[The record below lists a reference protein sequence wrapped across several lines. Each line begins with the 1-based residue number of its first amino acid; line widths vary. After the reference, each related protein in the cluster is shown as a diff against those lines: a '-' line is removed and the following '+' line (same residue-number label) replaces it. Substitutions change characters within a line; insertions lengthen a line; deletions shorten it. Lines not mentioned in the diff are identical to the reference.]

1 MAKVPLGGSF
11 LRIQA
16 GLCLLI
22 LLLVPVQSMAEQS
35 VAPVL
40 DCSDQTLNQAESM
53 ECSIDLSDYVG
64 TSTIRYEFVPVD
76 SSTAETHSS
85 VLATGSAHSCAIL
98 ENGSAM
104 CWGLDNYGQLGDGG
118 DATNRNKPT
127 TFVSLEDGQTVT
139 QIYAKQSRTCI
150 ILNDNTASCWGF
162 NEDGQAGDDSTNTY
176 KSPSV
181 KVQFPD
187 GKGVKSMGMGLKHT
201 CAILE
206 DDNLTCWGLDSHG
219 ALGNGNSD
227 TSDKYTPQTITTPS
241 DRKVVK
247 VEPGHSHTCILLD
260 DGGVMC
266 WGKDNTGQL
275 GNGDTSDTIHT
286 PSSNVELP
294 EGRAATDLSVGDHHS
309 CALLDNGSVTC
320 WGHNNYGQLGDNT
333 TTNRPIPIYPHLPA
347 GSSAVSVAVGPY
359 NSCAILENS
368 SLYCWGHNHYGRLG
382 IGVSGGV
389 YSTPMFVEEA
399 TNIVDLSVNYDHSCG
414 LSENGSISC
423 WGRGK
428 YGPLGIGSGSDKNTP
443 QLVDYNIAPFASVT
457 GPAPQ
462 GDWEEESD
470 LRGRVIASENNV
482 WKVDIKAPESAEMS
496 MYDLQITL
504 LKIGGIRERIVVENA
519 IEIIE
524 RDSDGDGTV
533 DSLDAFPNDAS
544 ETTDTDGDG
553 VGDNTDAYPN
563 DGTRSEEESSLDTN
577 IIFLIVAVIAIIA
590 LLSLVVV
597 RREKYDK
604 NEDKATAEKSSRW
617 LFPGGPKQKF

>member
-1 MAKVPLGGSF
+1 MQV
-11 LRIQA
+11 
-16 GLCLLI
+16 
-22 LLLVPVQSMAEQS
+22 MAEES
-35 VAPVL
+35 ASPEL
-40 DCSDQTLNQAESM
+40 DCPNADVNQAESM
-53 ECSIDLSDYVG
+53 ECTIDLTDYVG
-64 TSTIRYEFVPVD
+64 ISTIRYEFVPPD
-76 SSTAETHSS
+76 APTSETHSS
-85 VLATGSAHSCAIL
+85 VLATGNSHSCAIL

-118 DATNRNKPT
+118 DATNLIKPT
-127 TFVSLEDGQTVT
+127 SFVSIDGGQTVA
-139 QIYAKQSRTCI
+139 QIYARQLRTCI
-150 ILNDNTASCWGF
+150 VLDDNSASCWGF
-162 NEDGQAGDDSTNTY
+162 NEDGQAGDNSTNTY

-181 KVQFPD
+181 KVEFPQ

-206 DDNLTCWGLDSHG
+206 DDTLTCWGLDSYG

-247 VEPGHSHTCILLD
+247 VEPGATHTCILLD

-266 WGKDNTGQL
+266 WGRDNVGQL
-275 GNGDTSDTIHT
+275 GNGDTSDTIHA

-309 CALLDNGSVTC
+309 CALLDNGSITC
-320 WGHNNYGQLGDNT
+320 WGLNNYGQLGENT
-333 TTNRPIPIYPHLPA
+333 TTNRLIPVYAHLPT
-347 GSSAVSVAVGPY
+347 GSPAVSVSVGQHS
-359 NSCAILENS
+359 SCAILENNS
-368 SLYCWGHNHYGRLG
+368 VYCWGHNHFGRLG
-382 IGVSGGV
+382 IGVTGGI
-389 YSTPMFVEEA
+389 YQIPMFVEGA
-399 TNIVDLSVNYDHSCG
+399 TNVVDLSLDYDHTCA

-428 YGPLGIGSGSDKNTP
+428 YGPLGIGQSGDKNTP
-443 QLVDYNIAPFASVT
+443 QPADYNISPFAHLT

-462 GDWEEESD
+462 GDWEDETG
-470 LRGRVIASENNV
+470 LRGRATAPENDV
-482 WKVDIKAPESAEMS
+482 WKVEIEAPESAEMS
-496 MYDLQITL
+496 TYNLHITL
-504 LKIGGIRERIVVENA
+504 LKIGGIREKIVVENA

-563 DGTRSEEESSLDTN
+563 DGARSEEETN
-577 IIFLIVAVIAIIA
+577 MDANTTYLVIAAIAVIV
-590 LLSLVVV
+590 LLSLVFL
-597 RREKYDK
+597 RREKNVK
-604 NEDKATAEKSSRW
+604 VEKTGEEKSNRW
-617 LFPGGPKQKF
+617 LFPGGPKKKF

>member
-1 MAKVPLGGSF
+1 MS
-11 LRIQA
+11 LRA
-16 GLCLLI
+16 RACFCLAI
-22 LLLVPVQSMAEQS
+22 LLGVSMQVMAEES
-35 VAPVL
+35 ASLELNCPN
-40 DCSDQTLNQAESM
+40 SDVNQAESM
-53 ECSIDLSDYVG
+53 ECTIDLTDYVG
-64 TSTIRYEFVPVD
+64 TSTIRYEFV
-76 SSTAETHSS
+76 SAETPTSKTHSS
-85 VLATGSAHSCAIL
+85 VLATGNSHTCAIL

-118 DATNRNKPT
+118 DATNLIKPT
-127 TFVSLEDGQTVT
+127 SFVSIDGGQTVA
-139 QIYAKQSRTCI
+139 QIYARQLRTCI
-150 ILNDNTASCWGF
+150 VLDDNSASCWGF

-181 KVQFPD
+181 KVEFPQ

-206 DDNLTCWGLDSHG
+206 DDTLTCWGLDSHG
-219 ALGNGNSD
+219 ALGNGDSD

-247 VEPGHSHTCILLD
+247 VEPGATHTCILLD

-266 WGKDNTGQL
+266 WGRDNAGQL

-320 WGHNNYGQLGDNT
+320 WGLNNFGQLGDNT
-333 TTNRPIPIYPHLPA
+333 TTNRLIPVYAHLPT
-347 GSSAVSVAVGPY
+347 GSQAVSVSVGPHS
-359 NSCAILENS
+359 SCAILENS
-368 SLYCWGHNHYGRLG
+368 SVYCWGHNNYGRLG
-382 IGVSGGV
+382 IGVTGGI
-389 YSTPMFVEEA
+389 YQLPMFVEGA
-399 TNIVDLSVNYDHSCG
+399 TNVVDLSLDYDHTCA

-423 WGRGK
+423 WGRSK
-428 YGPLGIGSGSDKNTP
+428 YGPLGIGPSGDINTP
-443 QLVDYNIAPFASVT
+443 QLVDYNIAPFASMS

-462 GDWEEESD
+462 GDWEDESG
-470 LRGRVIASENNV
+470 LRGRLLTSENDVWNV
-482 WKVDIKAPESAEMS
+482 EIEAPESAEMS

-504 LKIGGIRERIVVENA
+504 LKIGGIRETIVVENA

-533 DSLDAFPNDAS
+533 DSLDAFPNDAT
-544 ETTDTDGDG
+544 ETTDSDGDG

-563 DGTRSEEESSLDTN
+563 DGTRSEETLSFDTN
-577 IIFLIVAVIAIIA
+577 TMYLVIAVIAITV
-590 LLSLVVV
+590 LLTLIFV
-597 RREKYDK
+597 RREKHVK
-604 NEDKATAEKSSRW
+604 VEKSGEEKSNRW
-617 LFPGGPKQKF
+617 LFPGGPKKKF

>member
-1 MAKVPLGGSF
+1 MS
-11 LRIQA
+11 LRA
-16 GLCLLI
+16 RACFCLAI
-22 LLLVPVQSMAEQS
+22 LLGVSMQVVAEES
-35 VAPVL
+35 TSLEL
-40 DCSDQTLNQAESM
+40 DCPNADVNQAESM
-53 ECSIDLSDYVG
+53 ECSIDLSEYVG
-64 TSTIRYEFVPVD
+64 VSTIRYEFVPTEAPA
-76 SSTAETHSS
+76 SETHSS
-85 VLATGSAHSCAIL
+85 VLATGSSHTCAIL

-127 TFVSLEDGQTVT
+127 TYVSTEDGQTVT
-139 QIYAKQSRTCI
+139 QIHAKQSRTCI
-150 ILNDNTASCWGF
+150 VLNDNTASCWGF

-187 GKGVKSMGMGLKHT
+187 GKRVKSMGMGLKHT

-206 DDNLTCWGLDSHG
+206 DDSLTCWGLDSFG

-247 VEPGHSHTCILLD
+247 VEPGATHTCILLD

-266 WGKDNTGQL
+266 WGRDNLGQL
-275 GNGDTSDTIHT
+275 GNGATSDTIHT

-309 CALLDNGSVTC
+309 CALLDNGSVAC
-320 WGHNNYGQLGDNT
+320 WGQNNYGQLGENT
-333 TTNRPIPIYPHLPA
+333 TTHRPTPVYPHLPA
-347 GSSAVSVAVGPY
+347 GSIAVSVAVGPY

-368 SLYCWGHNHYGRLG
+368 SLYCWGHNGYGRLG
-382 IGVSGGV
+382 IGVTGGI
-389 YSTPMFVEEA
+389 YTTPMFVEGP
-399 TNIVDLSVNYDHSCG
+399 TNIVDLSVNYDHTCG
-414 LSENGSISC
+414 LYENGSISC
-423 WGRGK
+423 WARGK
-428 YGPLGIGSGSDKNTP
+428 HGQLGNGQWSDKNTP

-470 LRGRVIASENNV
+470 LRGRVIASENDA
-482 WKVDIKAPESAEMS
+482 WKVEIKAPESAEIS

-504 LKIGGIRERIVVENA
+504 LKIGGIRETIVVEDA
-519 IEIIE
+519 IEVIE

-544 ETTDTDGDG
+544 EITDSDGDG

-563 DGTRSEEESSLDTN
+563 DGTRSEEETILEANTMYLA
-577 IIFLIVAVIAIIA
+577 IAAIAVLV
-590 LLSLVVV
+590 LLSLMFV
-597 RREKYDK
+597 RRGNYEKVETKDV
-604 NEDKATAEKSSRW
+604 EKSNRW
-617 LFPGGPKQKF
+617 LFPRGPKKKF

>member
-1 MAKVPLGGSF
+1 MAKPPSSGRVLQ
-11 LRIQA
+11 LQA
-16 GLCLLI
+16 GICLLI
-22 LLLVPVQSMAEQS
+22 LLLVPMQTMAEES
-35 VAPVL
+35 VLPVL
-40 DCSDQTLNQAESM
+40 DCSHQTLHQAESM

-64 TSTIRYEFVPVD
+64 TSTIRYEFVPAD
-76 SSTAETHSS
+76 SSTAGIHTS
-85 VLATGSAHSCAIL
+85 VLATGSGHSCAIL
-98 ENGSAM
+98 DNGSAM

-127 TFVSLEDGQTVT
+127 TYVSIEDGQSVT

-150 ILNDNTASCWGF
+150 VLNDNTANCWGF

-176 KSPSV
+176 KSPSA

-187 GKGVKSMGMGLKHT
+187 GKRVKSMGMGLKHT

-206 DDNLTCWGLDSHG
+206 DDTLTCWGLDSHG

-247 VEPGHSHTCILLD
+247 VEPGATHTCILLD

-266 WGKDNTGQL
+266 WGRDNVGQL
-275 GNGDTSDTIHT
+275 GNGDTSDTIHA
-286 PSSNVELP
+286 PSSNVALP

-309 CALLDNGSVTC
+309 CALLDNGSIAC
-320 WGHNNYGQLGDNT
+320 WGQNNYGQLGENT
-333 TTNRPIPIYPHLPA
+333 TTHRSIPIYPHLPA
-347 GSSAVSVAVGPY
+347 GSSAVSVEVGPY

-368 SLYCWGHNHYGRLG
+368 SLYCWEHNHYGRLG

-389 YSTPMFVEEA
+389 YTTPMFVEGP
-399 TNIVDLSVNYDHSCG
+399 TNIVDLSVNYDHACG

-423 WGRGK
+423 WARGK
-428 YGPLGIGSGSDKNTP
+428 YGQLGNGQWGDKNTL
-443 QLVDYNIAPFASVT
+443 QLVDYNIAPFASVM

-462 GDWEEESD
+462 GDWEDESD
-470 LRGRVIASENNV
+470 LRGRVTASENNE
-482 WKVDIKAPESAEMS
+482 WKVEIQAPESAEMS

-504 LKIGGIRERIVVENA
+504 LKIGGIRETILVENA

-563 DGTRSEEESSLDTN
+563 DGTRSEEESSIDTN
-577 IIFLIVAVIAIIA
+577 TMYLIVAAIAFIA
-590 LLSLVVV
+590 LLSLIFF
-597 RREKYDK
+597 RREKYEK
-604 NEDKATAEKSSRW
+604 NEDKATSEKSSRW

>member
-1 MAKVPLGGSF
+1 MAKALLRGRF

-64 TSTIRYEFVPVD
+64 TSTIRYEFVPAD
-76 SSTAETHSS
+76 SGTAGTHTS
-85 VLATGSAHSCAIL
+85 VLATGSGHSCAIL
-98 ENGSAM
+98 DNGSAM

-127 TFVSLEDGQTVT
+127 TYVSLEDGQSVT

-150 ILNDNTASCWGF
+150 VLNDNTASCWGF

-176 KSPSV
+176 KSPSA

-187 GKGVKSMGMGLKHT
+187 GKRVKSMGMGLKHT

-206 DDNLTCWGLDSHG
+206 DDTLTCWGLDSHG
-219 ALGNGNSD
+219 ALGNGNSE

-241 DRKVVK
+241 DRKVMK
-247 VEPGHSHTCILLD
+247 VEPGHSHTCILFD

-266 WGKDNTGQL
+266 WGRDNLGQL
-275 GNGDTSDTIHT
+275 GNGDTSDMIHT

-294 EGRAATDLSVGDHHS
+294 EGRAATDLSVGDHHA
-309 CALLDNGSVTC
+309 CALLDNGSVAC
-320 WGHNNYGQLGDNT
+320 WGQNNHGQLGENT

-347 GSSAVSVAVGPY
+347 GSSVVSVAVGPF

-368 SLYCWGHNHYGRLG
+368 SLYCWGHNGYGRLG
-382 IGVSGGV
+382 IGVTGGV
-389 YSTPMFVEEA
+389 YTTPMFVEGP
-399 TNIVDLSVNYDHSCG
+399 TNIVDLSVNYDHTCG

-423 WGRGK
+423 WARGK
-428 YGPLGIGSGSDKNTP
+428 YGQLGNGQWGDKNTL

-462 GDWEEESD
+462 GDWESESS
-470 LRGRVIASENNV
+470 LRGRVIASKDNLWNV
-482 WKVDIKAPESAEMS
+482 NIKAPESSEIA

-504 LKIGGIRERIVVENA
+504 LKIGGIRETIVVEDA

-533 DSLDAFPNDAS
+533 DSLDAFPNDAY
-544 ETTDTDGDG
+544 ETVDTDGDG

-563 DGTRSEEESSLDTN
+563 DGTRSEEESSINTN
-577 IIFLIVAVIAIIA
+577 TIYLIIAAIAIIA
-590 LLSLVVV
+590 LLSLVFF
-597 RREKYDK
+597 RREKYEK
-604 NEDKATAEKSSRW
+604 NEDKGTVEKSSRW

>member
-1 MAKVPLGGSF
+1 MVKTPPRGRL
-11 LRIQA
+11 LQLQA
-16 GLCLLI
+16 GICLLI
-22 LLLVPVQSMAEQS
+22 LLLVPIQTIAEES
-35 VAPVL
+35 VLPVL
-40 DCSDQTLNQAESM
+40 DCSDQTLHQADSM

-64 TSTIRYEFVPVD
+64 TSTIRYEFVPAD
-76 SSTAETHSS
+76 SSTAGAHTS
-85 VLATGSAHSCAIL
+85 VLATGSGHSCAIL
-98 ENGSAM
+98 DNGSAM
-104 CWGLDNYGQLGDGG
+104 CWGHDNYGQLGDGG
-118 DATNRNKPT
+118 DTTNRNKPT
-127 TFVSLEDGQTVT
+127 TYVSIEDGQSVT

-150 ILNDNTASCWGF
+150 VLNDNTASCWGF
-162 NEDGQAGDDSTNTY
+162 NENGQAGDDSTNRY
-176 KSPSV
+176 KSPSA

-187 GKGVKSMGMGLKHT
+187 GKRVKSMGMGLKHT

-206 DDNLTCWGLDSHG
+206 DDTLTCWGLDSHG

-247 VEPGHSHTCILLD
+247 VEPGATHTCILLD

-266 WGKDNTGQL
+266 WGRDNLGQL
-275 GNGDTSDTIHT
+275 GNGDTSDTIHA

-309 CALLDNGSVTC
+309 CALLDNGSVAC
-320 WGHNNYGQLGDNT
+320 WGQNNHGQLGDDA
-333 TTNRPIPIYPHLPA
+333 TTNRPILIYPHLPA
-347 GSSAVSVAVGPY
+347 GSLAVSVAVGPF
-359 NSCAILENS
+359 NTCAILENS
-368 SLYCWGHNHYGRLG
+368 SLYCWGHNGYGRLG
-382 IGVSGGV
+382 IGVTGGV
-389 YSTPMFVEEA
+389 YTTPMFVEGP
-399 TNIVDLSVNYDHSCG
+399 TNIVDLSVNYDHTCG

-423 WGRGK
+423 WARGK
-428 YGPLGIGSGSDKNTP
+428 YGQLGNGQWGDKNTL
-443 QLVDYNIAPFASVT
+443 QLVDYNIAPFASVM

-462 GDWEEESD
+462 GDWEDESD

-482 WKVDIKAPESAEMS
+482 WKVEIQAPESAEMS

-504 LKIGGIRERIVVENA
+504 LKIGGIRETIVVEDA

-563 DGTRSEEESSLDTN
+563 DGTRSEEGSSLDTN
-577 IIFLIVAVIAIIA
+577 TMYLIIAAIAIIV
-590 LLSLVVV
+590 LLSLIFF
-597 RREKYDK
+597 RREKYEK
-604 NEDKATAEKSSRW
+604 NEDKATSEKSSRW
-617 LFPGGPKQKF
+617 RFPGGPKQKF

>member
-1 MAKVPLGGSF
+1 MAKTLLKGRL
-11 LRIQA
+11 LRFQA

-22 LLLVPVQSMAEQS
+22 LLLVPLQAMAEQS
-35 VAPVL
+35 VSPAL
-40 DCSDQTLNQAESM
+40 DCSDTTLHQAESM

-64 TSTIRYEFVPVD
+64 TSTIRYEFVPAD
-76 SSTAETHSS
+76 SSTAGTHAS
-85 VLATGSAHSCAIL
+85 VLATGNSHSCAIL

-118 DATNRNKPT
+118 DATNLIKPT
-127 TFVSLEDGQTVT
+127 SFVSIDEGKTVA
-139 QIYAKQSRTCI
+139 QIYARQLRTCI
-150 ILNDNTASCWGF
+150 ILDDNSASCWGF
-162 NEDGQAGDDSTNTY
+162 NEDGQAGDNSTNTY

-181 KVQFPD
+181 EVEFPQ

-206 DDNLTCWGLDSHG
+206 DDTLTCWGLDSHG
-219 ALGNGNSD
+219 ALGNGDSD

-247 VEPGHSHTCILLD
+247 VKPGATHTCILLD

-266 WGKDNTGQL
+266 WGRDNVGQL

-309 CALLDNGSVTC
+309 CALLDNGSITC
-320 WGHNNYGQLGDNT
+320 WGLNNYGQLGENT
-333 TTNRPIPIYPHLPA
+333 TTNRPIPVYAHLPT
-347 GSSAVSVAVGPY
+347 GSPAVSVSVGPH

-368 SLYCWGHNHYGRLG
+368 SVYCWGHNHFGRLG
-382 IGVSGGV
+382 IGVTGGI
-389 YSTPMFVEEA
+389 YQLPMFVEGA
-399 TNIVDLSVNYDHSCG
+399 TNVVDLSLDYDHTCA

-423 WGRGK
+423 WGRSK
-428 YGPLGIGSGSDKNTP
+428 YGPLGIGQSGDKNTP
-443 QLVDYNIAPFASVT
+443 QSVDYNIAPFAYLT

-462 GDWEEESD
+462 GDWEDETG
-470 LRGRVIASENNV
+470 LRGRAPASENNV
-482 WKVDIKAPESAEMS
+482 WKVEIKAPESAEMS
-496 MYDLQITL
+496 MYNLHITL
-504 LKIGGIRERIVVENA
+504 LKIGGIRETIVVENA

-563 DGTRSEEESSLDTN
+563 DGTRSEESLSFDANTMYLV
-577 IIFLIVAVIAIIA
+577 IAAIAITVLLTLIFL
-590 LLSLVVV
+590 
-597 RREKYDK
+597 RREKYVK
-604 NEDKATAEKSSRW
+604 VEKSDEEKSNRW
-617 LFPGGPKQKF
+617 LFPRGPKKKF

>member
-1 MAKVPLGGSF
+1 MAKTLSKGRLIQS
-11 LRIQA
+11 QA

-22 LLLVPVQSMAEQS
+22 LLLVPMQAMAEQS
-35 VAPVL
+35 ILPVL
-40 DCSDQTLNQAESM
+40 DCTDATLNQAESM

-64 TSTIRYEFVPVD
+64 TSTIRYEFVPAD
-76 SSTAETHSS
+76 TSSAGTHAS
-85 VLATGSAHSCAIL
+85 VLATGNSHSCAIL

-118 DATNRNKPT
+118 DATNLNKPT
-127 TFVSLEDGQTVT
+127 SFVSIDEGQTVE
-139 QIYAKQSRTCI
+139 QIYARQLRTCI
-150 ILNDNTASCWGF
+150 ILDDNSASCWGF
-162 NEDGQAGDDSTNTY
+162 NDDGQAGDDSTNTY

-187 GKGVKSMGMGLKHT
+187 GKGVKSIGMGLKHT

-206 DDNLTCWGLDSHG
+206 DDTLTCWGLDSYG

-227 TSDKYTPQTITTPS
+227 TSDKYTPQAITTPS

-247 VEPGHSHTCILLD
+247 VEPGATHTCILLD

-266 WGKDNTGQL
+266 WGRDNLGQL
-275 GNGDTSDTIHT
+275 GNGATSDTIHT

-309 CALLDNGSVTC
+309 CALLDNGSITC
-320 WGHNNYGQLGDNT
+320 WGWNNHGQLGENT
-333 TTNRPIPIYPHLPA
+333 TTNRNIPVYAHLPDN
-347 GSSAVSVAVGPY
+347 SSAVSVSVGPY
-359 NSCAILENS
+359 SSCAVLENS
-368 SLYCWGHNHYGRLG
+368 SLYCWGHNHHGRLG
-382 IGVSGGV
+382 IGVTGGI
-389 YSTPMFVEEA
+389 YHTPMFVEGP
-399 TNIVDLSVNYDHSCG
+399 TNIVDLSVNYDHVCG
-414 LSENGSISC
+414 LYENGSISC

-443 QLVDYNIAPFASVT
+443 QPIDYNIAPFASVT

-470 LRGRVIASENNV
+470 LRGRVTASEDNE
-482 WKVDIKAPESAEMS
+482 WKVKIQAPESAEMS
-496 MYDLQITL
+496 TYDLQITL
-504 LKIGGIRERIVVENA
+504 LKIGGIRETIVVENA

-533 DSLDAFPNDAS
+533 DSLDAFPNDAT
-544 ETTDTDGDG
+544 ETTDSDGDG

-563 DGTRSEEESSLDTN
+563 DGTRSKESLSFDANTMYLVIAVISITVLLTV
-577 IIFLIVAVIAIIA
+577 IFL
-590 LLSLVVV
+590 
-597 RREKYDK
+597 RREKYVK
-604 NEDKATAEKSSRW
+604 VEKSDEEKSNRW
-617 LFPGGPKQKF
+617 LFPGGPKKKF

>member
-1 MAKVPLGGSF
+1 MAKTPSRGRVLQLQVGF
-11 LRIQA
+11 
-16 GLCLLI
+16 CLLI
-22 LLLVPVQSMAEQS
+22 LLLVPMQAMAEES
-35 VAPVL
+35 VLPAL
-40 DCSDQTLNQAESM
+40 DCSDQTLHQAESM

-64 TSTIRYEFVPVD
+64 TSTIRYEFVPAD
-76 SSTAETHSS
+76 SSTAGTHTS
-85 VLATGSAHSCAIL
+85 VLATGSGHSCAIL
-98 ENGSAM
+98 DNGSAM

-118 DATNRNKPT
+118 DTTNRNKPT
-127 TFVSLEDGQTVT
+127 TYVSIEDGQSVT

-150 ILNDNTASCWGF
+150 VLNDNTASCWGF
-162 NEDGQAGDDSTNTY
+162 NEDGQAGDDSTNRY
-176 KSPSV
+176 KSPSA

-187 GKGVKSMGMGLKHT
+187 GKRVKSMGMGLKHT

-206 DDNLTCWGLDSHG
+206 DDTLTCWGLDSHG
-219 ALGNGNSD
+219 ALGNGDSD

-247 VEPGHSHTCILLD
+247 VEPGAMHTCILLD

-266 WGKDNTGQL
+266 WGRDNLGQL
-275 GNGDTSDTIHT
+275 GNGDTSDTIHA

-309 CALLDNGSVTC
+309 CALLDNGSVAC
-320 WGHNNYGQLGDNT
+320 WGQNNHGQLGDNT
-333 TTNRPIPIYPHLPA
+333 TTNRPIPIYPYLPA
-347 GSSAVSVAVGPY
+347 GSLAVSVAVGPF
-359 NSCAILENS
+359 NTCAILENS
-368 SLYCWGHNHYGRLG
+368 SLYCWGHNGYGRLG
-382 IGVSGGV
+382 IGVTGGV
-389 YSTPMFVEEA
+389 YTTPMFVEGP
-399 TNIVDLSVNYDHSCG
+399 TNIVDLSVNYDHTCG

-423 WGRGK
+423 WARGK
-428 YGPLGIGSGSDKNTP
+428 YGQLGNGQWGDKNTL

-462 GDWEEESD
+462 GDWEDESD

-482 WKVDIKAPESAEMS
+482 WKVEIQAPESAEMS

-504 LKIGGIRERIVVENA
+504 LKIGGIRETIVVENA

-563 DGTRSEEESSLDTN
+563 DGTRSEEEQSLDANTMYL
-577 IIFLIVAVIAIIA
+577 IIAAIAIIA
-590 LLSLVVV
+590 LLSLIFF
-597 RREKYDK
+597 RREKYEK
-604 NEDKATAEKSSRW
+604 NEDKATSEKSSRW

>member
-1 MAKVPLGGSF
+1 MAKTPLRGRV
-11 LRIQA
+11 LQLQA
-16 GLCLLI
+16 GICLLI
-22 LLLVPVQSMAEQS
+22 LLLVPMQTMAEES
-35 VAPVL
+35 VLPVL
-40 DCSDQTLNQAESM
+40 DCSDQTLHQAESM

-76 SSTAETHSS
+76 SSTAGTHTS
-85 VLATGSAHSCAIL
+85 VLATGSGHSCAIL
-98 ENGSAM
+98 DNGSAM
-104 CWGLDNYGQLGDGG
+104 CWGHDNYGQLGDGG
-118 DATNRNKPT
+118 DTTNRNKPT
-127 TFVSLEDGQTVT
+127 TYVSIEGGQSVT

-150 ILNDNTASCWGF
+150 VLNDNTASCWGF
-162 NEDGQAGDDSTNTY
+162 NEDGQAGDNSTNRY
-176 KSPSV
+176 KSPSAE
-181 KVQFPD
+181 VQFPD
-187 GKGVKSMGMGLKHT
+187 GKRVKSMGMGLKHT

-206 DDNLTCWGLDSHG
+206 DDTLTCWGLDSHG

-247 VEPGHSHTCILLD
+247 VEPGATHTCILLD

-266 WGKDNTGQL
+266 WGRDNLGQL
-275 GNGDTSDTIHT
+275 GNGDTSDTIHA

-309 CALLDNGSVTC
+309 CALLDNGSVAC
-320 WGHNNYGQLGDNT
+320 WGQNNHGQLGDNST
-333 TTNRPIPIYPHLPA
+333 THRSIPIYPHLPA
-347 GSSAVSVAVGPY
+347 GSLAVSVAVGPF

-368 SLYCWGHNHYGRLG
+368 SLYCWGHNGYGRLG
-382 IGVSGGV
+382 IGVTGGV
-389 YSTPMFVEEA
+389 YTTPMFVEGP
-399 TNIVDLSVNYDHSCG
+399 TNIVDLSVNYDHTCG

-423 WGRGK
+423 WARGK
-428 YGPLGIGSGSDKNTP
+428 YGQLGNGQWGDKNTL

-462 GDWEEESD
+462 GDWEDESD

-482 WKVDIKAPESAEMS
+482 WKVEIQAPESAEMS

-504 LKIGGIRERIVVENA
+504 LKIGGIRETIVVENA

-563 DGTRSEEESSLDTN
+563 DGTRSEEEQSLDASTMYL
-577 IIFLIVAVIAIIA
+577 IIAALAVIV
-590 LLSLVVV
+590 LLSLIFF
-597 RREKYDK
+597 RREKYEK